1 MNSRHSL
8 SAVISAAL
16 GSTNLLKA
24 TIVSLA
30 LLPAMSL
37 ADNQRAAIDALIDGL
52 HQDAHE
58 GNFQTYFDRY
68 TPDAVFLG
76 TDKSERWT
84 IDQFKVYA
92 EPAFEDGH
100 GWTYSV
106 KERNWEGEGSTR
118 WFDEVLLNEKLGH
131 CRGTGVVEFID
142 GEWKIAHYALT
153 MLVPNDIA
161 AEIGAQTQRA
171 DGIVQK

>member
-24 TIVSLA
+24 TVVSLA

-58 GNFQTYFDRY
+58 GNFHTYFDRY

-131 CRGTGVVEFID
+131 CRGTGVVELID

-153 MLVPNDIA
+153 MLVPNEIA
-161 AEIGAQTQRA
+161 AEVGAQTQRA
-171 DGIVQK
+171 DGI

>member
-16 GSTNLLKA
+16 GSTNVLKA
-24 TIVSLA
+24 IVVSLA

-58 GNFQTYFDRY
+58 GNFHTYFDRY

-131 CRGTGVVEFID
+131 CRGTGVVELID
-142 GEWKIAHYALT
+142 GEWKIAHYALS
-153 MLVPNDIA
+153 MLVPNEIA
-161 AEIGAQTQRA
+161 AEVGAQTQRA
-171 DGIVQK
+171 DGI

>member
-1 MNSRHSL
+1 MNLRHPL
-8 SAVISAAL
+8 LAVINTALNSAN
-16 GSTNLLKA
+16 SLKA
-24 TIVSLA
+24 TAVTLA
-30 LLPAMSL
+30 LLPAIGS
-37 ADNQRAAIDALIDGL
+37 ADDQQAAIDALIDGL

-84 IDQFKVYA
+84 IEEFKVYA

-106 KERNWEGEGSTR
+106 KERNWEGDGTTR
-118 WFDEVLLNEKLGH
+118 WFDEVLLNEKLVA
-131 CRGTGVVEFID
+131 GTGVVTDRWRVENR
-142 GEWKIAHYALT
+142 ALRT
-153 MLVPNDIA
+153 
-161 AEIGAQTQRA
+161 ECWSQ
-171 DGIVQK
+171 

>member
-8 SAVISAAL
+8 SSVISAAL

-24 TIVSLA
+24 TVVSLA
-30 LLPAMSL
+30 LLPSMSL
-37 ADNQRAAIDALIDGL
+37 ADNQRAAFDALIDGL

-58 GNFQTYFDRY
+58 GNLQTYFHRY

-106 KERNWEGEGSTR
+106 KERNWEGEGTTR

-131 CRGTGVVEFID
+131 CRGTGVVELID

-153 MLVPNDIA
+153 MLVPNEIA
-161 AEIGAQTQRA
+161 AEVGAQTQRA
-171 DGIVQK
+171 DGI